1 MRHFFLLAFTIATL
15 PALAK
20 RSGKVFHDTNQNN
33 MQETAELGLFNTVV
47 SDGYHVVLTKKD
59 GTFTLPENPD
69 ARFISVTIPTGYKAV
84 KRHYIPVNSKEDY
97 QFALTK
103 DDSQNL
109 DVLRFIQVTD
119 TETSLYGPWIDNV
132 RNYAKA
138 QNVSVLMHTGDI
150 CYEPGMRFHANQITS
165 DLMGL
170 STYYAVGNHDL
181 VKGEYGEK
189 LFEDLFG
196 PTYYSFDAGPAHFVV
211 TPMPGGD
218 YKPSYTV
225 DQVIRWLQKDLAL
238 KDPKKPLIFINHDFF
253 SATDFVL
260 KGEKESIDLK
270 QYNLKAW
277 LYGHWHNNYI
287 FQQSG
292 VYVVCSGAPNKG
304 GIDNSAGQFL
314 VVDIDHQGVKN
325 IKPVYTNIRSHIE
338 LMPVL
343 PTTNGILPLDI
354 VVYDSERT
362 IQGVAADL
370 YDKAGNHVAAVPLS
384 SDGGWHWQAEFNDA
398 KRKATALTVS
408 VTYNNGTQDIRQ
420 MDLVT
425 SRGKSNDMLQPVWR
439 KTIGG
444 NIWKT
449 SPLIVNDKLFIGT
462 MDDGFGVQ
470 NKLLALEAAT
480 GNTIWKYPTTNS
492 IKHVLQHHNGIL
504 LATDVTGKVYAL
516 DTNTGAT
523 NWMNSRPKTGIPTF
537 VSGPTI
543 DKEIYYT
550 GLGRNLKALHIPS
563 GNVLWQ
569 AKEPG
574 GGEATAAALRLSDGV
589 IYAGINWNALFAYK
603 QETGELLWKRDQ
615 DGLRFRSGGVTVNQ
629 DTLYTAGL
637 NGLFKLNPKTGE
649 TYAKSIKTDDFKVM
663 ADPLVMGDLL
673 IMPTSSGGV
682 KAFSRSNLEEKW
694 HFTTGEALVYT
705 APYSTPDQRKTVATV
720 ESGIVEHKGK
730 LFFGASDGYFYV
742 LDKTGKL
749 IQKINMGAPIF
760 AEPTIVGDKVYV
772 ADFSGTVS
780 CFKLR

>member
-1 MRHFFLLAFTIATL
+1 M
-15 PALAK
+15 
-20 RSGKVFHDTNQNN
+20 
-33 MQETAELGLFNTVV
+33 
-47 SDGYHVVLTKKD
+47 
-59 GTFTLPENPD
+59 
-69 ARFISVTIPTGYKAV
+69 
-84 KRHYIPVNSKEDY
+84 
-97 QFALTK
+97 
-103 DDSQNL
+103 
-109 DVLRFIQVTD
+109 
-119 TETSLYGPWIDNV
+119 
-132 RNYAKA
+132 
-138 QNVSVLMHTGDI
+138 
-150 CYEPGMRFHANQITS
+150 
-165 DLMGL
+165 
-170 STYYAVGNHDL
+170 
-181 VKGEYGEK
+181 
-189 LFEDLFG
+189 
-196 PTYYSFDAGPAHFVV
+196 
-211 TPMPGGD
+211 
-218 YKPSYTV
+218 
-225 DQVIRWLQKDLAL
+225 
-238 KDPKKPLIFINHDFF
+238 IFINHDFF